1 MSLDRYDTSGSIE
14 AGQLKVRH
22 REQFE
27 RAMREM
33 REGEVIISIR
43 KAHATRSLQA
53 NRTYWRFYV
62 TPIAEYTGY
71 SAPAI
76 HSFLKQKFLQ
86 APVITIANTDG
97 EVVDEATVEPTT
109 TTLTKEEFSAYLDA
123 IAEWAETL
131 NVHCGL
137 PIHDPAFSYE

>member
-33 REGEVIISIR
+33 REGEVIVSIR
-43 KAHATRSLQA
+43 KAHATRSVRA
-53 NRTYWRFYV
+53 NATYWRFYV

-76 HSFLKQKFLQ
+76 HSFLKSKFLS
-86 APVITIANTDG
+86 APVITIANADG
-97 EVVDEATVEPTT
+97 EVADEATIEPTT
-109 TTLTKEEFSAYLDA
+109 TTLTTRAVLQ
-123 IAEWAETL
+123 
-131 NVHCGL
+131 
-137 PIHDPAFSYE
+137 P